1 VREPDETGRLHRYL
15 PVMTNPRLR
24 RLGTLFA
31 PLVVLAAL
39 APRAQPITVWLAGDS
54 TMAQKTADKRPETG
68 WGEALQPCFDSA
80 HVRVANRAVNGRST
94 RSFLAEGRWTA
105 IVDSLHAGDYVLIQF
120 GHNDEKAGTDR
131 YASPEDYAR
140 NLARFVG
147 DVRARDAHPVLLT
160 PVVRRKFD
168 GETLQPTHGAYPDS
182 ARRAARELGVPLI
195 DMTRAS
201 AAFVQRLGPDSSR
214 ALWLHLEPGANP
226 NYPAGVHDD
235 THFDPD
241 GARTMAGLAI
251 DAMRSVI
258 PALAAHLRS
267 CPARP

>member
-1 VREPDETGRLHRYL
+1 MPARIRFG
-15 PVMTNPRLR
+15 
-24 RLGTLFA
+24 GTL
-31 PLVVLAAL
+31 LVATSFVTAL
-39 APRAQPITVWLAGDS
+39 AFRAPGITVWLAGDS
-54 TMAQKTADKRPETG
+54 TMAQKQPDRRPETG
-68 WGEALQPCFDSA
+68 WGEALQPCFDSSE
-80 HVRVANRAVNGRST
+80 VRIANRAMNGRST
-94 RSFLAEGRWTA
+94 RSFIAEGRWHA

-140 NLARFVG
+140 NLARFVS
-147 DVRARDAHPVLLT
+147 DVRAHDAHPVLLT

-168 GETLQPTHGAYPDS
+168 GATLQATHGAYPDA
-182 ARRAARELGVPLI
+182 ARRAAREHHVPLI

-201 AAFVQRLGPDSSR
+201 AALVQRLGPDSSR

-235 THFDPD
+235 THFNPE
-241 GARTMAGLAI
+241 GARVMAGLAL
-251 DAMRSVI
+251 DAMTTVV
-258 PALAAHLRS
+258 PALAAHVGH